1 MQRKCKRFTI
11 LAVVA
16 VIMIGLAAVFFAD
29 DCWPDPE
36 PEPVPVSAPAPS
48 VILAPP
54 ALDPAP
60 VVAEPVKDAPAPA
73 VESPAVEAAGE
84 GATNAEG

>member
-1 MQRKCKRFTI
+1 MQRKCKRITI
-11 LAVVA
+11 LAVFA
-16 VIMIGLAAVFFAD
+16 VIMIGLAVFFAD

-84 GATNAEG
+84 GAPNAEG